1 MYDNAAW
8 GSDGKPAKNSN
19 RERPSI
25 VRVSPRYYGAQ
36 MMSRYSDLKEQA
48 WQANMEIPRRG
59 LAIYT
64 FGNVSAFDPE
74 HAVFAIKPSGVSYEK
89 LTAADIV
96 VVDLD
101 AKVVE
106 GTLRPSSDTK
116 THAALYR
123 AFEGI
128 GGIVHTHS
136 TYATAWAQAGMAIP
150 IYGTTHADHLA
161 EDVPCTAIMSV
172 EAVRGDYEAETGK
185 QIIDCFHARDPRE
198 IPMVLVAGHGPFTW
212 GKTADKA
219 VYNAVVLEELAK
231 MASITR
237 ALDPNAARLPNYLVR
252 KHFERKHGKG
262 AYYGQ

>member
-1 MYDNAAW
+1 
-8 GSDGKPAKNSN
+8 
-19 RERPSI
+19 
-25 VRVSPRYYGAQ
+25 
-36 MMSRYSDLKEQA
+36 MSSSTRDLKEQA

-64 FGNVSAFDPE
+64 FGNVSAFD
-74 HAVFAIKPSGVSYEK
+74 ATRGVFAIKPSGVAYDGLKAE
-89 LTAADIV
+89 DMV

-101 AKVVE
+101 GKIVE

-123 AFEGI
+123 AFDGI

-136 TYATAWAQAGMAIP
+136 TYATGWAQAGLAIP

-161 EDVPCTAIMSV
+161 EDVPCTAVMSA
-172 EAVRGDYEAETGK
+172 EAVNGDYEAETGT
-185 QIIDCFHARDPRE
+185 QIIDCFRKRDPRQT
-198 IPMVLVAGHGPFTW
+198 PMVLVAGHGPFAW

-219 VYNAVVLEELAK
+219 VYHAVVLEELAK
-231 MASITR
+231 IASITR
-237 ALDPNAARLPNYLVR
+237 SLAPQAPRLPDYLVR
-252 KHFERKHGKG
+252 KHFERKHGKS